1 MDNEKIV
8 LIEDVMYK
16 QVNYAR
22 ITTTTDTFIIP
33 LNIGLQLSRWL
44 SSMHKYRSHAKILR
58 FARKWKMSEEVN
70 KDCENY
76 N

>member
-1 MDNEKIV
+1 MNNEKIV
-8 LIEDVMYK
+8 LIEDVLYK
-16 QVNYAR
+16 KTNYAR
-22 ITTTTDTFIIP
+22 ITTTTDTFIVP
-33 LNIGLQLSRWL
+33 LHIGLHLSKWL

-58 FARKWKMSEEVN
+58 FACKWKMSEEVN